1 MKELEMNWTE
11 IKVEVPAQMV
21 EKAGNIANMVVPY
34 GIYIEDYSNLEEEAT
49 EIAHI
54 DLIDEELLG
63 KDRSKAWIHVY
74 ISPEDKR
81 RRLLSRYGLWKRH
94 SVCGRTAFGCRKRS
108 WSRH

>member
-49 EIAHI
+49 
-54 DLIDEELLG
+54 G
-63 KDRSKAWIHVY
+63 NRSY
-74 ISPEDKR
+74 RFDR
-81 RRLLSRYGLWKRH
+81 RR
-94 SVCGRTAFGCRKRS
+94 AFGKRS
-108 WSRH
+108 IQSMDPCLYQP